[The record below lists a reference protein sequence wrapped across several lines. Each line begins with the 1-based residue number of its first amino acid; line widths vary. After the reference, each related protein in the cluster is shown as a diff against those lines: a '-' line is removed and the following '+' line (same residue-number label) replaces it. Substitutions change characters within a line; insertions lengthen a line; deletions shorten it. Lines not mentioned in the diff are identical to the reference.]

1 MPVRS
6 PSGNDM
12 TQLVRDEVRGGL
24 WGEEGGRSGLGAGL
38 VGCIRAYFAAHTQP
52 SCIRIVTVCMC
63 VCQERDLDARILEL
77 TRSLQASAV
86 AASAVAAFKGGGSEG
101 GTSSKVASRSYEPAE
116 VAAPLDS
123 HAPAR
128 GTRISVARG

>member
-1 MPVRS
+1 
-6 PSGNDM
+6 M

-63 VCQERDLDARILEL
+63 VPGA
-77 TRSLQASAV
+77 
-86 AASAVAAFKGGGSEG
+86 
-101 GTSSKVASRSYEPAE
+101 
-116 VAAPLDS
+116 
-123 HAPAR
+123 
-128 GTRISVARG
+128 

>member
-24 WGEEGGRSGLGAGL
+24 WREEGGRSGLGAGL

-63 VCQERDLDARILEL
+63 VPGA
-77 TRSLQASAV
+77 
-86 AASAVAAFKGGGSEG
+86 
-101 GTSSKVASRSYEPAE
+101 
-116 VAAPLDS
+116 
-123 HAPAR
+123 
-128 GTRISVARG
+128 